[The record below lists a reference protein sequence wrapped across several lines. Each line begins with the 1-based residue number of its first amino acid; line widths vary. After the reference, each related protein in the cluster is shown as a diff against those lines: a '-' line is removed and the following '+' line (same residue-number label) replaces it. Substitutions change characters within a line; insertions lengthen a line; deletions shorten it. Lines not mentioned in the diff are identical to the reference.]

1 MSVASSADTTMT
13 SLRRRGP
20 LGGPRIE
27 PYVYLIPS
35 TLMLCLVFLAPEI
48 VAFID
53 SFTNAKL
60 IGGGS
65 PAWVG
70 LRNYQPLVSP
80 DFLLVLV
87 RTIFWVVFSVVGA
100 TIAGFLLAVL
110 LDKPLPGRTV
120 FRMIVV
126 LPWIFPESLVAVMWK
141 WTLHPGYGLLNGALI
156 QTGIVDQ
163 GVNFFST
170 TTAFAT
176 CLVVNIWR
184 LTPFIFLAALAALQ
198 AVPREIEEAAK
209 IDGATSSQILRRVKL
224 PMVSPVLWTSAV
236 ILSAWTLVNFDLI
249 FVLTGGGPNRVTE
262 VIGISIYR
270 AGFQRFDLGLASA
283 MATATILVVM
293 CFGYLYVKATVND
306 AQKG

>member
-1 MSVASSADTTMT
+1 MAMASSADI
-13 SLRRRGP
+13 SASRFRRRRPPVG
-20 LGGPRIE
+20 RRVE
-27 PYVYLIPS
+27 PYVYLIPA
-35 TLMLCLVFLAPEI
+35 TLMLSLVFLIPEI

-60 IGGGS
+60 IGGGARS
-65 PAWVG
+65 WVG
-70 LRNYQPLVSP
+70 LRNYYPLLSP
-80 DFLLVLV
+80 DFLLVLA
-87 RTIFWVVFSVVGA
+87 RTILWVVVSVGAA

-110 LDKPLPGRTV
+110 LDKPIRGRTL

-141 WTLHPGYGLLNGALI
+141 WTLHPGYGLLNSALVSA
-156 QTGIVDQ
+156 GVVDQ
-163 GVNFFST
+163 GVNFFSAS
-170 TTAFAT
+170 TALIT
-176 CLVVNIWR
+176 CLAVNIWR

-198 AVPREIEEAAK
+198 AVPQEIEQAAK
-209 IDGATSSQILRRVKL
+209 IDGATPFQVLRHIKF

-293 CFGYLYVKATVND
+293 CFGYLYVKATVKD
-306 AQKG
+306 AR